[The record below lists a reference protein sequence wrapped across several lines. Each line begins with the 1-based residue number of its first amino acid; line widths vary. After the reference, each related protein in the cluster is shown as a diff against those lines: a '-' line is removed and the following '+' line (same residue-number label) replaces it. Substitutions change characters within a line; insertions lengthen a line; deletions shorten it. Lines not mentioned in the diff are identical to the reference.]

1 MKLLKYKGYYGSVEV
16 STDDNC
22 LFGKLEFIHPLV
34 NYEGNSVNKLET
46 AFQAAVDDYL
56 EDCTRLNCDP
66 AITCKGSF
74 NVRVGS
80 EIHLAAAVKAKENG
94 INLNAFVKQAV
105 YLAIGERESRS

>member
-16 STDDNC
+16 STEDNC
-22 LFGKLEFIHPLV
+22 LFGKLEFIRPLV
-34 NYEGNSVNKLET
+34 NYEGNSVSELEA

-56 EDCTRLNCDP
+56 EDCAKLNYDP

-74 NVRVGS
+74 NVRIGS

-94 INLNAFVKQAV
+94 INLNEFVKQAV
-105 YLAIGERESRS
+105 FIATR